1 MSEAVAANRSET
13 PKRADIYFE
22 QQIFVRSP
30 FGAFAT
36 ACGIFLLFVGSFAL
50 TASLA
55 GARFASVS
63 GDGLV
68 LPQDTRS
75 ALVLSL
81 LLATVLGVQRYAH
94 LKDEEEMVQNAPFLR
109 SGTAVDYF
117 GQGAG
122 NLSRRVAVMTALGVV
137 LGLFVSLVLNRHGSI
152 SRPATLSPV
161 FYWFTLSTTFL
172 CVLFTR
178 GLEFTRTGARASK
191 MFIERELVIDLL
203 RIDRLSM
210 VGRSA
215 ARVALIWFAV
225 SAVSCLFFVGG
236 VSLAAVVGLL
246 VVSLA
251 MGIGIFVLTMENVH
265 RRIKA
270 AKTAELEHVRAQ
282 IDSVRHDAHANAESA
297 TKLQGLIAYEARI
310 AAAPEWPFD
319 QTTAMRLG
327 ASALILTVPW
337 FGQALAGSVIEHLGQ
352 VVH

>member
-1 MSEAVAANRSET
+1 MSEAVAANRPET
-13 PKRADIYFE
+13 AKHANIYFE

-30 FGAFAT
+30 FGTFAT
-36 ACGIFLLFVGSFAL
+36 ACGVFLLFVGGFAL
-50 TASLA
+50 AASLA
-55 GARFASVS
+55 GAQIASVS

-81 LLATVLGVQRYAH
+81 LLATVLGVQRYSH
-94 LKDEEEMVQNAPFLR
+94 LKDREEMAQNAPFLR
-109 SGTAVDYF
+109 SGTAIDYF

-122 NLSRRVAVMTALGVV
+122 NFSRRLAVMTALGVV

-152 SRPATLSPV
+152 NRPATLSPV
-161 FYWFTLSTTFL
+161 FYWFALSTIFL

-178 GLEFTRTGARASK
+178 GLEFTRTGSRASK

-215 ARVALIWFAV
+215 ARVALIWFSV

-270 AKTAELEHVRAQ
+270 AKTAELEHVRAR
-282 IDSVRHDAHANAESA
+282 IDSVRHDAHANADSA
-297 TKLQGLIAYEARI
+297 AKLQGLIAYEARI

-319 QTTAMRLG
+319 QTTAMRLA

>member
-1 MSEAVAANRSET
+1 MSDALTVNPIGTPNRG
-13 PKRADIYFE
+13 DIYFE
-22 QQIFVRSP
+22 QQIFARSP
-30 FGAFAT
+30 FGTLFTALGLFLFFA
-36 ACGIFLLFVGSFAL
+36 GMFAL
-50 TASLA
+50 ATLA
-55 GARFASVS
+55 AGVPFAIIG

-68 LPQDTRS
+68 LPEDTRS

-81 LLATVLGVQRYAH
+81 LIATALGVQRNARV
-94 LKDEEEMVQNAPFLR
+94 KDMEEAVRNAAFLR
-109 SGTAVDYF
+109 SGTAANYF
-117 GQGAG
+117 GSGPG
-122 NLSRRVAVMTALGVV
+122 DISRRLSIASALGVV
-137 LGLFVSLVLNRHGSI
+137 AGLGASVAMNKHGSL
-152 SRPATLSPV
+152 REPWTLPPT

-178 GLEFTRTGARASK
+178 GLELTRTGARASR
-191 MFIERELVIDLL
+191 MFIEKELVIDLL

-215 ARVALIWFAV
+215 ARVASIWFSV

-236 VSLAAVVGLL
+236 IGLPAVIALL

-251 MGIGIFVLTMENVH
+251 MGIGIFVLIMENVH

-270 AKTAELEHVRAQ
+270 TKTAELERVRGQ
-282 IDSVRHDAHANAESA
+282 IDAVCHDAHASAESA
-297 TKLQGLIAYEARI
+297 AKLQGLIAYEGRI

-337 FGQALAGSVIEHLGQ
+337 FGQAVAQSLIEHLR